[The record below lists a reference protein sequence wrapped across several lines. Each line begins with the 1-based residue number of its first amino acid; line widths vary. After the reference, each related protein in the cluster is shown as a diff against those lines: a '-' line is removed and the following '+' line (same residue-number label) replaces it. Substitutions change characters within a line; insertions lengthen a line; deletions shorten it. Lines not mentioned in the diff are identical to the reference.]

1 MKVPLRQSPKV
12 QLGACCLAT
21 LALATLL
28 AGCGGASAAK
38 ERVDI
43 RHTISSFLFA
53 LARGAGEGAC
63 AHSTP
68 GGQQEIVSVLGPEL
82 QNFDI
87 YGCADVVYVTGAQMK
102 PALRRV
108 LETATVATVNLHGSK
123 ASVDWSQVRS
133 PHGNVG
139 AVIGTTKPIRLID
152 SYGVWLITAL

>member
-1 MKVPLRQSPKV
+1 MKVPLRQSPTV
-12 QLGACCLAT
+12 RRGACCFAT
-21 LALATLL
+21 VALATLL
-28 AGCGGASAAK
+28 AGCGGTSATK

-43 RHTISSFLFA
+43 RHTISSFLSA
-53 LARGAGEGAC
+53 LARGAGDGC
-63 AHSTP
+63 AHATP
-68 GGQQEIVSVLGPEL
+68 AGQQEIVSVLGPEL

-108 LETATVATVNLHGSK
+108 LETATVATINLHGDT

-133 PHGNVG
+133 PHGDVA